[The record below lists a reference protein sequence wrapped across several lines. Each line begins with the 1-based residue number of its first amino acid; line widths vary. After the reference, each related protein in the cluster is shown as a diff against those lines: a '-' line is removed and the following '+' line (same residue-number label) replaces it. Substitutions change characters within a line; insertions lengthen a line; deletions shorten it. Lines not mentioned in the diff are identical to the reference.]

1 MGGILCYFNKDWCDK
16 IESHRRSSTRKR
28 SPHHLP
34 HHLPHQPHQPSPSR
48 LQKQLDYAFPALGIQ
63 IMKSPT
69 NSLNTSPVMLPP
81 AAPYIKNIHNGRST
95 LKHRSTS
102 PHRISPQRSTRRR

>member
-16 IESHRRSSTRKR
+16 NESHRRSSTRKR

-34 HHLPHQPHQPSPSR
+34 PHQPSPSR
-48 LQKQLDYAFPALGIQ
+48 LQKQLEYAFPALGIR

-69 NSLNTSPVMLPP
+69 NTPNTSPVMLPP
-81 AAPYIKNIHNGRST
+81 AAPYVKNIHNGRNT

-102 PHRISPQRSTRRR
+102 PHRKSPQRSTRRR